1 MGGAMADKI
10 GIGAV
15 FPQVTLQLVNGG
27 TLVVPDRMTSKYR
40 VVLFY
45 RGHW

>member
-1 MGGAMADKI
+1 MADKL

-15 FPQVTLQLVNGG
+15 FPQVTLQLVTGG
-27 TLVVPDRMTSKYR
+27 SLMVPDQMISKYR